1 MNIAEFSIKKN
12 VITWVFML
20 ILVVVGIMSYSGLP
34 RLEDPEFTI
43 KEALVITPYPGASA
57 EEVETEV
64 SNVIEKA
71 VQQLGQLEYVQSRS
85 TRGMSMIKA
94 KIKDRYD
101 KHGLPQVWDE
111 LRRKVTDAQN
121 QLPPGAGPSIVND
134 DFGDVYGIYLAIS
147 GEGYTYRELWDF
159 IDLLERELLL
169 VRDVKKITI
178 YGKQPEVVYVEMSRS
193 KMAGLGVSPNEIY
206 AALTAKNI
214 PVSAGRLRLGDFH
227 IPISPTGEF
236 ESEQDFGE
244 LLISTLGSGRQVFL
258 KDVASIRRGY
268 RDPAASLLFYDGER
282 AIGLGIA
289 TVEGGNVV
297 AMGEAVERRLKEL
310 EHMAPVGMELGII
323 ALQSEAVTQAIRGF
337 LSSLLQAV
345 AIVVIVLLFFMGLR
359 SGLIIGAILFITIF
373 GTFIFMDSW
382 GVILERISL
391 GALIIALGMLVDNA
405 IVIVDGMK
413 VRMEKGMDALNAARE
428 IVGQT
433 AVPLFGATVVA
444 VLAFASI
451 GTSQDSTGEYCR
463 SLYQVILISL
473 MLSWVTAVTITPLI
487 SKHFLMGKKKPK
499 GSAEKQG
506 EDASR
511 EDSGDPYAGGFYG
524 KYRRTLEGAIRRR
537 WATMIAIGAVFA
549 VSLYAFSFIPVS
561 FFPNST
567 RPQFFIDFYFTE
579 GTHIEEVAERLK
591 EAEAYLSGID
601 GVTHIT
607 TMVGGGQVRFLLT
620 YTPEQQTACFGQVLV
635 DVDDYKKIASME
647 VGVQNDLEAMYPDAV
662 VNVRKFLLGPG
673 EGGKIQLRLYGPD
686 RGVLR
691 ELAES
696 AMAVMLDDPGAKSV
710 RNDWREKVMVVTP
723 QIAESQARR
732 AGLDRPEIGRALEAA
747 FEGTQTGVYREDE
760 ELLPIVARAPEAERL
775 DVDALRTLQIW
786 SPAAGRMIPLGQVV
800 SGFTTEWE
808 DATIWRRDRTTMLR
822 IHCDAREELP
832 SRLFARIKP
841 KVERALGI
849 DLAAIT
855 GRRYGPDDDPFAK
868 HTDKTIKVEYAD
880 KLPLKDMPG
889 YYMAWGG
896 EAEDSARAQGALA
909 KSLPVFLG
917 AMVIIVVFLFN
928 SIRKPLVIWLTVP
941 LAMIG
946 ITWGLLITRQPFG
959 FMALLGML
967 SLTGM
972 MVKNA
977 IVLVDEIE
985 AQKGQGVDA
994 YNSIVNAGISRM
1006 RPVAMAAVT
1015 TIMGMI
1021 PLLGDAFFVSMAVT
1035 IMAGLGVAT
1044 LLTLVVLPVLYAVI
1058 FRVPAPK
1065 A

>member
-12 VITWVFML
+12 VITWVFTL
-20 ILVVVGIMSYSGLP
+20 ILVVVGIISYRGLP

-43 KEALVITPYPGASA
+43 KEATVITPYPGASA

-85 TRGMSMIKA
+85 TRGMSFIKA
-94 KIKDRYD
+94 KIKDQYD
-101 KHGLPQVWDE
+101 KQRLPQVWDE
-111 LRRKVTDAQN
+111 LRRKVTDAQSK
-121 QLPPGAGPSIVND
+121 LPPGAGPSIVND

-159 IDLLERELLL
+159 VDLLERELLL
-169 VRDVKKITI
+169 VQDVKKITV
-178 YGKQPEVVYVEMSRS
+178 YGKQPEVVFIEMSRN
-193 KMAGLGVSPNEIY
+193 KMAQLGISPDVIY
-206 AALTAKNI
+206 SALTAKNI
-214 PVSAGRLRLGDFH
+214 PVSAGRLELGDFL

-236 ESEQDFGE
+236 KSEQDFGD
-244 LLISTLGSGRQVFL
+244 LLISTLGSGQQVFL
-258 KDVASIRRGY
+258 RDVATVRRGY
-268 RDPAASLLFYDGER
+268 KDPPDNLLFYDGNR
-282 AIGLGIA
+282 AIGLGIS

-297 AMGEAVERRLKEL
+297 TMGEGINERLKEL
-310 EHMAPVGMELGII
+310 EPMAPVGMELGII
-323 ALQSEAVTQAIRGF
+323 ALQSDAVTAAIRGF

-345 AIVVIVLLFFMGLR
+345 AIVVVVLLFFMGLR

-413 VRMEKGMDALNAARE
+413 VRMEKGMDALTAAKE

-433 AVPLFGATVVA
+433 AVPLLGATVVA
-444 VLAFASI
+444 VLAFGSI
-451 GTSQDSTGEYCR
+451 GLSDDSTGEYCR
-463 SLYQVILISL
+463 SLFQVILISL
-473 MLSWVTAVTITPLI
+473 MLSWVTAVTVTPLI
-487 SKHFLMGKKKPK
+487 SKRFLMGKKKAVK
-499 GSAEKQG
+499 NEAG
-506 EDASR
+506 EGGKKD
-511 EDSGDPYAGGFYG
+511 DPYGGGFYR
-524 KYRRTLEGAIRRR
+524 KYRGVLETAIRRK
-537 WATMIAIGAVFA
+537 WATVILIAAVFA
-549 VSLYAFSFIPVS
+549 VSLYAFSFVPMS

-579 GTHIEEVAERLK
+579 GTRIGVVADRLR
-591 EAEAYLSGID
+591 EAEAYLRGRD
-601 GVTHIT
+601 GVTHVT

-620 YTPEQQTACFGQVLV
+620 YSPEGQTGCFGQIIV
-635 DVDDYKKIASME
+635 DVDDYKSIASME
-647 VGVQNDLEAMYPDAV
+647 MGIQRDLEAMYPDAV
-662 VNVRKFLLGPG
+662 INVRKFLLGPG
-673 EGGKIQLRLYGPD
+673 EGGKIQLRIYGPD
-686 RGVLR
+686 RAVLR
-691 ELAES
+691 ELGER
-696 AMAVMLDDPGAKSV
+696 AMSVMAGDPGAKSV
-710 RNDWREKVMVVTP
+710 RSDWREKVMVVTP

-732 AGLDRPEIGRALEAA
+732 AGLDRPEIARALKAA
-747 FEGTQTGVYREDE
+747 FEGTQAGVYREDE
-760 ELLPIVARAPEAERL
+760 ELLPIVARSPEEERV
-775 DVDALRTLQIW
+775 DVDALHGLQIW
-786 SPAAGRMIPLGQVV
+786 SPAAGRMIPLRQVV
-800 SGFTTEWE
+800 SGFETLWE
-808 DATIWRRDRTTMLR
+808 DATIWRRDRTTMLKL
-822 IHCDAREELP
+822 HCDAREGLP
-832 SRLFARIKP
+832 STLFARIKP
-841 KVERALGI
+841 KTEQALGV

-855 GRRYGPDDDPFAK
+855 GKTSKPGEDPYAGLK
-868 HTDKTIKVEYAD
+868 SSTIKVRYAD

-909 KSLPVFLG
+909 ASLPVFIG
-917 AMVIIVVFLFN
+917 AMVLIVIFLFN
-928 SIRKPLVIWLTVP
+928 SLRKPLVIWMTVP
-941 LAMIG
+941 LALIG
-946 ITWGLLITRQPFG
+946 VTWGLLLTRQPFG

-985 AQKGQGVDA
+985 AQKGQGVDF
-994 YNSIVNAGISRM
+994 YNSIVNAGVSRM

-1044 LLTLVVLPVLYAVI
+1044 LLTLVVLPVFYAII
-1058 FRVPAPK
+1058 FRVTSPS
-1065 A
+1065 

>member
-12 VITWVFML
+12 VITWVFTL
-20 ILVVVGIMSYSGLP
+20 ILVVVGIMSYRGLP

-43 KEALVITPYPGASA
+43 KEALVFTPYPGASA

-71 VQQLGQLEYVQSRS
+71 AQQLGQMEYVQSS
-85 TRGMSMIKA
+85 SKRGMSMIKV
-94 KIKDRYD
+94 KIKDKYVKD
-101 KHGLPQVWDE
+101 KLPQVWDE
-111 LRRKVTDAQN
+111 LRRKVTDAQSK
-121 QLPPGAGPSIVND
+121 LPPGAGPSMVND
-134 DFGDVYGIYLAIS
+134 DFGDVYGIYLAVS

-159 IDLLERELLL
+159 VDLLERELLL
-169 VRDVKKITI
+169 VQDVKKITI
-178 YGKQPEVVYVEMSRS
+178 YGKQPEVVYVEMSRN
-193 KMAGLGVSPNEIY
+193 KMAQLGIPPEAIY
-206 AALTAKNI
+206 SALTAKNI
-214 PVSAGRLRLGDFH
+214 PVSAGRLELGDFLL
-227 IPISPTGEF
+227 PVSPTGEF
-236 ESEQDFGE
+236 KSEQDFGD
-244 LLISTLGSGRQVFL
+244 LLISVLGSGRQVFL
-258 KDVASIRRGY
+258 KDVATIRRGY
-268 RDPAASLLFYDGER
+268 KDPPDNLLYYDGER
-282 AIGLGIA
+282 AIGLGIS
-289 TVEGGNVV
+289 TIDGGNVV
-297 AMGEAVERRLKEL
+297 TMGEGIDKRLKEL
-310 EHMAPVGMELGII
+310 ESQAPVGMEMKVI
-323 ALQSEAVTQAIRGF
+323 ALQSQAVTDSIKGF
-337 LSSLLQAV
+337 VSSLLQAV

-359 SGLIIGAILFITIF
+359 SGVIIGAILFITIF
-373 GTFIFMDSW
+373 GTFIFMKSW

-413 VRMEKGMDALNAARE
+413 VRMEKGMDALGAAKE

-433 AVPLFGATVVA
+433 ATPLFGATVVA

-451 GTSQDSTGEYCR
+451 GLSDDATGEYCR

-499 GSAEKQG
+499 KEGEK
-506 EDASR
+506 ES
-511 EDSGDPYAGGFYG
+511 EKSKDPYGGGFYK
-524 KYRRTLEGAIRRR
+524 KYRRVLEAAMRRR
-537 WATMIAIGAVFA
+537 WATLAAIAVIFA
-549 VSLYAFSFIPVS
+549 VSMYAFGFVPVS

-579 GTHIEEVAERLK
+579 GTRIEVVTDHLKDAE
-591 EAEAYLSGID
+591 EYLRGVD
-601 GVTHIT
+601 GVTHVT
-607 TMVGGGQVRFLLT
+607 TFVGGGQVRFLLT
-620 YTPEQQTACFGQVLV
+620 YTPEGAVACFGQILV
-635 DVDDYKKIASME
+635 DVDDYKRIASME
-647 VGVQNDLEAMYPDAV
+647 PGIQRDLEEMYPEAV

-673 EGGKIQLRLYGPD
+673 EGGKIQLRIYGPD

-691 ELAES
+691 ELGER
-696 AMAVMLDDPGAKSV
+696 AMAVMRDDPGAKGV

-732 AGLDRPEIGRALEAA
+732 AGLDRPEIATALEAA
-747 FEGTQTGVYREDE
+747 FEGHKTGVYREDE
-760 ELLPIVARAPEAERL
+760 ELLPIVARSPETERL
-775 DVDALRTLQIW
+775 DVDALHALQVW

-808 DATIWRRDRTTMLR
+808 DATIWRRDRTTMLKV
-822 IHCDAREELP
+822 HCDAREELP
-832 SRLFARIKP
+832 SKLFARIKP
-841 KVERALGI
+841 GIEQALGV
-849 DLAAIT
+849 DMAAVT
-855 GRRYGPDDDPFAK
+855 GKRYGADEDPYA
-868 HTDKTIKVEYAD
+868 DLSAKTIKVKYAD
-880 KLPLKDMPG
+880 KLPLKDLPG

-896 EAEDSARAQGALA
+896 EAEDSSRAQGALA
-909 KSLPVFLG
+909 LSLPMFMG
-917 AMVIIVVFLFN
+917 AMVIIVIFLFN
-928 SIRKPLVIWLTVP
+928 SIKKPLVIWLTVP

-946 ITWGLLITRQPFG
+946 VTWGLILTKQPFG

-985 AQKGQGVDA
+985 SQKGHGVDA
-994 YNSIVNAGISRM
+994 HNSIVNAGISRM

-1044 LLTLVVLPVLYAVI
+1044 LLTLVVLPVLYSVI
-1058 FRVPAPK
+1058 FKVPTPEA
-1065 A
+1065 